1 MTFTSSCF
9 HILARIQLRCE
20 LNLGFTKG
28 RKALIYNT
36 RTDYLVSTASI
47 NCPALLSATGACE
60 RNHPDAPLH
69 PARVPCEP
77 GLEKNKNYKIQKEK
91 SANIFSASRF

>member
-9 HILARIQLRCE
+9 HILARVQLRCE
-20 LNLGFTKG
+20 LNLGFTKE

-36 RTDYLVSTASI
+36 RTDYLVSMASI
-47 NCPALLSATGACE
+47 NHSTLLSATGACE

-69 PARVPCEP
+69 PVRAP
-77 GLEKNKNYKIQKEK
+77 
-91 SANIFSASRF
+91 